1 MRSDYVLY
9 VVAII
14 FFIITAAVATYA
26 VTQQLW
32 IVTTAVIGLAFIGLG
47 YSQRPKQVTAPVT
60 TNVPS
65 PPPSPPQQQQQQE
78 TPVMPTAPPQPTT
91 TDVVKHEEATPIVQ
105 APQPLASVLTK
116 VRGIG
121 EKRAAQLKALGINS
135 IEDLATASAKDLA
148 TKLDIS
154 PKITTKWIENAKEIG
169 QKK

>member
-1 MRSDYVLY
+1 MRSDYMLY

-47 YSQRPKQVTAPVT
+47 YSQRPKQATALVTA
-60 TNVPS
+60 NVP
-65 PPPSPPQQQQQQE
+65 PPTPSPPQQQQQQE
-78 TPVMPTAPPQPTT
+78 TPVMPTAPPQPTI
-91 TDVVKHEEATPIVQ
+91 TDVVKEEATPIVQ
-105 APQPLASVLTK
+105 APQPFASVLTEVK
-116 VRGIG
+116 GIG
-121 EKRAAQLKALGINS
+121 EKRAAQLRALGINS

>member
-26 VTQQLW
+26 ITQQLW

-47 YSQRPKQVTAPVT
+47 YSQRPKQATAPVT
-60 TNVPS
+60 PNVPP
-65 PPPSPPQQQQQQE
+65 PPPSPQQQQQQKE
-78 TPVMPTAPPQPTT
+78 TPLMVAAPPQPTM
-91 TDVVKHEEATPIVQ
+91 TDVVKQEEATPILQ
-105 APQPLASVLTK
+105 APQPFASVLTK
-116 VRGIG
+116 VKGIG

-154 PKITTKWIENAKEIG
+154 PKITTKWIENAKEVG
-169 QKK
+169 QRK

>member
-14 FFIITAAVATYA
+14 FFIITAAVTTYA
-26 VTQQLW
+26 ITQQLW

-47 YSQRPKQVTAPVT
+47 YSQRPKQATAPVT
-60 TNVPS
+60 TNVPP
-65 PPPSPPQQQQQQE
+65 PPPSPQQQE
-78 TPVMPTAPPQPTT
+78 TPAMSTAPPQSTMI
-91 TDVVKHEEATPIVQ
+91 DIVKQEEATPIVQ
-105 APQPLASVLTK
+105 TPQPLAGVITK
-116 VRGIG
+116 VKGIG
-121 EKRAAQLKALGINS
+121 EKRAAQLTALGINS

>member
-47 YSQRPKQVTAPVT
+47 YSQRPKQATAPVT
-60 TNVPS
+60 PNVPP
-65 PPPSPPQQQQQQE
+65 PPPSPQQQQQQKE
-78 TPVMPTAPPQPTT
+78 TPLMVTAPPQPTM
-91 TDVVKHEEATPIVQ
+91 TDVVKHEEAAPILP
-105 APQPLASVLTK
+105 APQPSASVLTNVK
-116 VRGIG
+116 GIG

-135 IEDLATASAKDLA
+135 IEDLATASAKNLA
-148 TKLDIS
+148 TKLNIS
-154 PKITTKWIENAKEIG
+154 PKITTKWIENAKEVG
-169 QKK
+169 QKE